1 MICKSSVGDSSE
13 LVWFKSSYSDS
24 GNSNE
29 CVEVATTP
37 LSILVRDS
45 KAPRSA
51 ALPFPL
57 RPGPPSSLRGDFEA
71 TGRRLRSSAY
81 RCEVR
86 ATRLRRAARGADA
99 WSSAVGQEWT

>member
-45 KAPRSA
+45 KAPQKCRLAVSA
-51 ALPFPL
+51 A
-57 RPGPPSSLRGDFEA
+57 
-71 TGRRLRSSAY
+71 
-81 RCEVR
+81 
-86 ATRLRRAARGADA
+86 A
-99 WSSAVGQEWT
+99 WSAFVAAW